1 MATNAPPIRSTC
13 EAPLSAAPDGGTTS
27 LTALVAG
34 IVNDA
39 QELIKQQVALLK
51 HDVRQDIR
59 QAKEALAS
67 VAIGGAIAALGAVL
81 LAFMLVHLLFWLV
94 PAVPLWGWFGIVGGA
109 VAVLGVILI
118 YTGVRR
124 FTEMQPLPDTTVEAL
139 RENLRWTARPSTSTS
154 R

>member
-1 MATNAPPIRSTC
+1 MATNVPPLRPPSEPTS
-13 EAPLSAAPDGGTTS
+13 SAAPDGGTTS

-39 QELIKQQVALLK
+39 QVLFKHQAALLK
-51 HDVRQDIR
+51 HDVRQDLR
-59 QAKEALAS
+59 ETKEGLTS
-67 VAIGGAIAALGAVL
+67 VAVGGIIAALGAVL
-81 LAFMLVHLLFWLV
+81 LGFMLVHLLFWLV

-109 VAVLGVILI
+109 VAVVGVILLYAGI
-118 YTGVRR
+118 RR

-139 RENLRWTARPSTSTS
+139 RENLRWTTRPSTSTT